1 MAAASPRESFGLG
14 LLGCGLSDR
23 QRTRLHPP
31 PPPRGCALWKAGP
44 PGADTPGIRVLRL
57 RGAGGQTRAS
67 QPVAPALQLP
77 NCVSLPITSLPSTGQ
92 VVESGTQTL
101 LVSWTALDM
110 AWLEALPY
118 VCGWL
123 ILRSCLLVRAQVRT
137 GVLAMQASLQHL
149 TVLSPASFLGGRSR
163 APGVLPVFG
172 IGECTAGKGRTLF
185 FHGIPGIFV
194 LTTSVVSV
202 CW

>member
-1 MAAASPRESFGLG
+1 MAAASPRESLGLG

-23 QRTRLHPP
+23 QRTRLHSS
-31 PPPRGCALWKAGP
+31 PPPRSCALWKAGP

-101 LVSWTALDM
+101 LVPWAALDM

-123 ILRSCLLVRAQVRT
+123 ILRNCLLVGAQVRT
-137 GVLAMQASLQHL
+137 GIPAMQASLQHL
-149 TVLSPASFLGGRSR
+149 TALSPASFLGGRSR

-172 IGECTAGKGRTLF
+172 IGKCTAGKGRTLF
-185 FHGIPGIFV
+185 FHEFPGNLF
-194 LTTSVVSV
+194 
-202 CW
+202 

>member
-1 MAAASPRESFGLG
+1 MFAASSRESLGLG

-23 QRTRLHPP
+23 QRTRLHSS
-31 PPPRGCALWKAGP
+31 PPPRSCVLWKAGP
-44 PGADTPGIRVLRL
+44 PGADRPGIRVLRL

-92 VVESGTQTL
+92 VVAGTQTL
-101 LVSWTALDM
+101 LVPWAALDM

-137 GVLAMQASLQHL
+137 GIPAMQASLQHL
-149 TVLSPASFLGGRSR
+149 TALSPASFLGGRSR